1 MKNRGML
8 LLVYSIIAVLYIALS
23 LLLTTDRGAVFWI
36 GFTMVMFSVILTA
49 AITML
54 VGKSSSAFPFEL
66 SMVTFSIAYAAV
78 VIAVNAV
85 FGAIFKV
92 AVNIF
97 ISIHLLCLALY
108 AIVMLLMFVA
118 KSIVIKQNSRANSK
132 IYGMQAI
139 IYEFEKIKIKIM
151 SMQTESR
158 NKALP
163 LINSLLEE
171 LRFSDAGLTVDV
183 SDIDTRLCSMSH
195 MLSAEVDNLIL
206 IKSED
211 MASMEEIISDVKK
224 IIKERNTRIKLMS
237 SSI

>member
-1 MKNRGML
+1 MKKRGIS

-23 LLLTTDRGAVFWI
+23 LLLTTDRGEVFWI
-36 GFTMVMFSVILTA
+36 GFAMVMLSVIFTA

-78 VIAVNAV
+78 VIAVNV
-85 FGAIFKV
+85 LFGGIFKV

-108 AIVMLLMFVA
+108 AIIMLLMFVA
-118 KSIVIKQNSRANSK
+118 KSSVIKQNSRANSK
-132 IYGMQAI
+132 IYEMQAI

-171 LRFSDAGLTVDV
+171 MRFSDTGLSADV
-183 SDIDTRLCSMSH
+183 SDIDTRLCSMAH
-195 MLSAEVDNLIL
+195 MLSAEVDNLVL

-211 MASMEEIISDVKK
+211 MASMEEIINDIKK
-224 IIKERNTRIKLMS
+224 IIKERNAQIKLMS